1 MDTNIALIASGYLLT
16 RIGIFAAFA
25 YFVYRVLRS
34 KSNAMANPSQANLG
48 QKHAQ
53 TRRFER

>member
-16 RIGIFAAFA
+16 RIGLLAALG
-25 YFVYRVLRS
+25 YLVYRVLR
-34 KSNAMANPSQANLG
+34 ARPSSAKQPQMTLARVG
-48 QKHAQ
+48 AK